1 MQNGIKDIPS
11 SYRKIKEK
19 GNIKPIAD

>member
-11 SYRKIKEK
+11 SFTKLKEK
-19 GNIKPIAD
+19 GNIKVMAD